1 VTDSPRKVYL
11 ATAGEYS
18 DYRVLK
24 AFTNSD
30 DAWAYPL
37 GDDVLELELHDGPV
51 EVRMWSELWWW
62 PHQPDGPD
70 GVGEMGNPHESHA
83 QKDFDGRP
91 KWVEHRWSHNT
102 TGQSVLVVE
111 GWDVEG
117 MRKVYSEQRAQHLA
131 RQDLG
136 IAADHCRPGRC
147 MGLMCCSYECSR
159 GRCQSIPASKE
170 RRS

>member
-1 VTDSPRKVYL
+1 MTDDPRKVYL

-18 DYRVLK
+18 DYRIVK
-24 AFTNSD
+24 AFTSSD
-30 DAWAYPL
+30 DAWGYPL

-91 KWVEHRWSHNT
+91 KRVEHRWT
-102 TGQSVLVVE
+102 THHQGRSVLVVE
-111 GWDVEG
+111 GWDAQAV
-117 MRKVYSEQRAQHLA
+117 RKVYSEQRAQHIA
-131 RQDLG
+131 RQD
-136 IAADHCRPGRC
+136 
-147 MGLMCCSYECSR
+147 MGVTPEE
-159 GRCQSIPASKE
+159 QQ
-170 RRS
+170 

>member
-1 VTDSPRKVYL
+1 MTGDPRKVHL

-24 AFTNSD
+24 AFTSSD

-37 GDDVLELELHDGPV
+37 GEDVLELDLHDGPV
-51 EVRMWSELWWW
+51 ETRMWSELWWW
-62 PHQPDGPD
+62 PHESDSERDGFA
-70 GVGEMGNPHESHA
+70 MGNPSEQHA

-91 KWVEHRWSHNT
+91 KWVEHRWSHNN

-117 MRKVYSEQRAQHLA
+117 VRKVYSEQRAQHLA

-136 IAADHCRPGRC
+136 VTP
-147 MGLMCCSYECSR
+147 E
-159 GRCQSIPASKE
+159 QQSKE
-170 RRS
+170 QP